1 MLNVP
6 ITRSKTDSTANIIST
21 AAKILY
27 GKDLLTTSRGI
38 FEDINMHRIK
48 LLFIFIESYSYA
60 GMIQSDICYKISRL
74 S

>member
-48 LLFIFIESYSYA
+48 LSFIFMESNSYA
-60 GMIQSDICYKISRL
+60 GMIQSDICYKISSL